1 MSNKEFCAA
10 ITENNPF
17 NTYPDPEA
25 NRVRICKLS
34 ENCYQK
40 SKTYPNEMTA
50 AEVLE
55 CDEQI
60 CEKVGW
66 NLGPYGVEIVE
77 AQTFGFTMLDW
88 SGMFK
93 VHFPNVLK
101 DAAIVENHIYDNLY
115 IKVYGEELGN
125 HYQELL
131 DEGVFISI
139 LAGGYDGCCSPRSIE
154 AFIREQTYW
163 RDNWNSAPWTVTAIG
178 KSKTWDEK
186 SEFEIVD
193 KCPHGVITCEHAGE
207 NPVNGKDLT
216 LSKLKR
222 LTSSE
227 FYLF

>member
-10 ITENNPF
+10 ITEKNPF
-17 NTYPDPEA
+17 DTDLED
-25 NRVRICKLS
+25 NRVKYCKLS

-40 SKTYPNEMTA
+40 SNTYPNEMTVK
-50 AEVLE
+50 EVKQ
-55 CDEQI
+55 CDYEI
-60 CEKVGW
+60 CYKVGF
-66 NLGPYGVEIVE
+66 NIGPNGVKKTEE
-77 AQTFGFTMLDW
+77 MNPWFFTIDW

-101 DAAIVENHIYDNLY
+101 DAAIVQGDIYDNLY

-154 AFIREQTYW
+154 SFIREQTYW

-178 KSKTWDEK
+178 KSKTWDKK
-186 SEFEIVD
+186 SEFEILD
-193 KCPHGVITCEHAGE
+193 KCPHGVFTCEIDGE
-207 NPVNGKDLT
+207 NPGFGKSVT
-216 LSKLKR
+216 LSKLEK
-222 LTSSE
+222 LI
-227 FYLF
+227 YHMVWNN

>member
-1 MSNKEFCAA
+1 
-10 ITENNPF
+10 
-17 NTYPDPEA
+17 
-25 NRVRICKLS
+25 
-34 ENCYQK
+34 
-40 SKTYPNEMTA
+40 MTA

-101 DAAIVENHIYDNLY
+101 HAPILQQDILENLHY
-115 IKVYGEELGN
+115 KVYGQELGH

-163 RDNWNSAPWTVTAIG
+163 RDNWNSAPWTDTETG
-178 KSKTWDEK
+178 KSKTWEKK

-193 KCPHGVITCEHAGE
+193 TCPHGVNNCKPDED
-207 NPVNGKDLT
+207 NLVNGKDLT
-216 LSKLKR
+216 LSKLKK
-222 LTSSE
+222 LIDHMVWN
-227 FYLF
+227 